1 MAQDK
6 TNIHTYTHTRAG
18 KELAVMQKHP
28 VPPVPPVPS
37 FSGWLLAYR
46 RNNRIGDLA
55 ADVRSLPPA
64 GDWGHKELKAHTL
77 INQASHEAMDALE
90 AAKRA
95 YYRYASARC

>member
-18 KELAVMQKHP
+18 HTYTHTRAVKELAVMQKHP

-55 ADVRSLPPA
+55 ADVRREPPRPGWGCLFLPI
-64 GDWGHKELKAHTL
+64 G
-77 INQASHEAMDALE
+77 
-90 AAKRA
+90 
-95 YYRYASARC
+95 